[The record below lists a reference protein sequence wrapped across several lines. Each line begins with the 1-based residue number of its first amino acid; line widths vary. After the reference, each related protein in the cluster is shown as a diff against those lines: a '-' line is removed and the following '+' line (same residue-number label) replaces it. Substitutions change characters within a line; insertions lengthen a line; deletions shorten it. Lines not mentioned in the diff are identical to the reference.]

1 MLANIGIPV
10 LILLFLRNVLMKG
23 LEEERPETSHHLTVK
38 RIIGTALAVFALGA
52 LLGLIAKYADGSA
65 LGLIGSGLGFW
76 IAAASLLA
84 AWSRTPMAA
93 GLHVLVF
100 FSAMLSAYYLY
111 SMILFGF
118 FPKSQ
123 FIYWGSIALLSPVC
137 GYTVW
142 FARGAG
148 WLAAFC
154 AAMPISLLIGEGFS
168 FIYTYSIPKGF
179 VLLLA
184 VFLWIVLPKNHFQR
198 IRVIPL
204 TAVILF
210 VIEQLELLS
219 ILAG

>member
-1 MLANIGIPV
+1 MLIKGPEYVRTENKEQWAIKRKMGMV
-10 LILLFLRNVLMKG
+10 LAIFL
-23 LEEERPETSHHLTVK
+23 
-38 RIIGTALAVFALGA
+38 AGA
-52 LLGLIAKYADGSA
+52 LLGLLAKYTDGTI

-84 AWSRTPMAA
+84 AWSRTPMVA

-118 FPKSQ
+118 FSKSQ

-198 IRVIPL
+198 IRVIPF
-204 TAVILF
+204 TAVLLF
-210 VIEQLELLS
+210 IIERFGLLS

>member
-1 MLANIGIPV
+1 MLIKGPEYVRTENKEQWALKRKMGMV
-10 LILLFLRNVLMKG
+10 LAIFL
-23 LEEERPETSHHLTVK
+23 
-38 RIIGTALAVFALGA
+38 AGA
-52 LLGLIAKYADGSA
+52 LLGLLAKYTDGTV

-84 AWSRTPMAA
+84 AWSRTPKAA

-100 FSAMLSAYYLY
+100 FIAMLSAYYLY

-123 FIYWGSIALLSPVC
+123 FIFWGGIALFSPIC
-137 GYTVW
+137 GYAVW
-142 FARGAG
+142 FARGEG
-148 WLAAFC
+148 WLAAVC
-154 AAMPISLLIGEGFS
+154 AAMPISLLIGESFS
-168 FIYTYSIPKGF
+168 FIYTYSIPQGF
-179 VLLLA
+179 ILLLA

-204 TAVILF
+204 TAVLLF
-210 VIEQLELLS
+210 IIERFGLLS

>member
-1 MLANIGIPV
+1 MLIKGPEYVRTENKEQWALKRKMGMV
-10 LILLFLRNVLMKG
+10 LAIFL
-23 LEEERPETSHHLTVK
+23 
-38 RIIGTALAVFALGA
+38 AGA
-52 LLGLIAKYADGSA
+52 LLGLLAKYTDGTI

-84 AWSRTPMAA
+84 AWSRTPKAA

-100 FSAMLSAYYLY
+100 FIAMLSAYYLY

-123 FIYWGSIALLSPVC
+123 FIFWGGIALFSPIC
-137 GYTVW
+137 GYAVW
-142 FARGAG
+142 FARGEG

-198 IRVIPL
+198 IRVIPF
-204 TAVILF
+204 TAVLLF
-210 VIEQLELLS
+210 IMEQFGLLS